1 MQPCSCPNLPFYWD
15 YRHEPI
21 SAQFLGLT
29 RCFLHWNQKQGLGE
43 SSRKALHLR
52 HGNGGG
58 TLSQDGVETRQL
70 EGVRDCGWRRGISGL
85 PSLSAPPGVS
95 KGDAAIRAVTGP
107 PSQQG
112 VSPPQTPL
120 TCPRGPSMSSSFTQ
134 LASSQGDAGGSEAS
148 LWGGVGGGP
157 RTQRGASAPPPSRGR
172 APPASATPPRCGRA
186 RPEAPFPEGR
196 GAAPASGRLDH
207 GGGGAPG
214 ARSLSRA
221 AQQEDGLARVSR
233 GRGAGDRS

>member
-1 MQPCSCPNLPFYWD
+1 MGLHLLPRLGSQSQPSSCPNLPFYWN

-29 RCFLHWNQKQGLGE
+29 WWCFLHRNQKQGLEE

-58 TLSQDGVETRQL
+58 TLSQDGVETRQS
-70 EGVRDCGWRRGISGL
+70 EGVRDGGPRRGISGL
-85 PSLSAPPGVS
+85 PSLSAPPGVP
-95 KGDAAIRAVTGP
+95 KGDAAIGAVTGP

-120 TCPRGPSMSSSFTQ
+120 PCPRGPSTSSSFTK
-134 LASSQGDAGGSEAS
+134 LAEAASSQGDVGGSKAS

-157 RTQRGASAPPPSRGR
+157 RTQRGAPAPPPSRGH
-172 APPASATPPRCGRA
+172 APPFSATPPRGRA
-186 RPEAPFPEGR
+186 CARGR
-196 GAAPASGRLDH
+196 KR
-207 GGGGAPG
+207 
-214 ARSLSRA
+214 LSRKAGGRRRPRGGSTMA
-221 AQQEDGLARVSR
+221 AAARRVLA
-233 GRGAGDRS
+233 A